1 MFRQL
6 LINKKV
12 TIVTL
17 SVLLALIVGFI
28 ILITPN
34 TKESN
39 GEPSGTKAEQSK
51 EDDGFDNKAENKG
64 DDTSDVKNK
73 ESSRLEVLDSD
84 ETTTENSSNVSGA
97 WGNSSGSSTQAGNTN
112 QTDKVQPGDDKK
124 QDNGHS
130 ENQEDI
136 LEDDITWGQIY

>member
-12 TIVTL
+12 KIVTL

-34 TKESN
+34 TKKSSE
-39 GEPSGTKAEQSK
+39 EHSGTKTEQSK
-51 EDDGFDNKAENKG
+51 DDADLNDKAENKS
-64 DDTSDVKNK
+64 DDTSDVKDK
-73 ESSRLEVLDSD
+73 ENSRLEVLDPD
-84 ETTTENSSNVSGA
+84 ETTTENSTNVSGA
-97 WGNSSGSSTQAGNTN
+97 WGNSSDSNTQAGNTN
-112 QTDKVQPGDDKK
+112 QTDKVESDDDKK

-130 ENQEDI
+130 ENQGDI